1 MVAESRGADMTAD
14 VASPKKFLDLDIVVL
29 NLLLQLL
36 DFLHLGLIRI
46 LKIFKAVLLL
56 DGKLRRANW
65 VDSHIL
71 SDDLAII
78 CLMFKGL

>member
-1 MVAESRGADMTAD
+1 MTAD

-71 SDDLAII
+71 SADLAII